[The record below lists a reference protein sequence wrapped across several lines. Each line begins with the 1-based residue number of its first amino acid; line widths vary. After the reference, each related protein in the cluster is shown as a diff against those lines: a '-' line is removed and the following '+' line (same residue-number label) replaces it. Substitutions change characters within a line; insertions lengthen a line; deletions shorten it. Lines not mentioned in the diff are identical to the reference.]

1 LPSVRVMLALLDPFQ
16 FCAAGVGQWF
26 GRDFVMPSASA
37 SALREKS
44 LFPAGL

>member
-1 LPSVRVMLALLDPFQ
+1 MRVMLASLLPFQ

-26 GRDFVMPSASA
+26 GRAFVMPSASA
-37 SALREKS
+37 SAFRVKS